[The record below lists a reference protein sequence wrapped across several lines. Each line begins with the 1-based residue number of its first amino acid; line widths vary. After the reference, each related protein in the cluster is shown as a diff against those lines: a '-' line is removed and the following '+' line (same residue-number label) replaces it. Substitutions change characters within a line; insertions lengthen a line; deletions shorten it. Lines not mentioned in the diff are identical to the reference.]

1 MGLASDAL
9 THPVGR
15 GKNASMSA
23 TEQTEPRM
31 VTFKMS
37 VDDHAELERL
47 AKSRERTLSAELRLA
62 VKAYLANART
72 LQS

>member
-1 MGLASDAL
+1 M
-9 THPVGR
+9 TT
-15 GKNASMSA
+15 

-37 VDDHAELERL
+37 EADHAELAML

-72 LQS
+72 LQT